1 MTHFSG
7 NESRQ
12 MVRLIGVMSGAVSI
26 PSMKILIVDDH
37 ALMREGLGQLLAGM
51 YPDLALLHAA
61 NGAQAIAMLLPH
73 RDIDLVLLDYQL
85 PDMTGLDVM
94 SQFAKIQPGLAV
106 LVISGSVNPYL
117 MQQTLSAGACG
128 FVQKTGNAQALVQA
142 IDLALKGDIYRPP
155 ELQALHE
162 SGGTNGANTL
172 SPRQETVLHRLM
184 DGQSN
189 REIAQEL
196 DLSEETVKTHVS
208 AILRYFNAE
217 NRTQAA
223 LAALDFGFRSPK
235 RR

>member
-1 MTHFSG
+1 
-7 NESRQ
+7 
-12 MVRLIGVMSGAVSI
+12 
-26 PSMKILIVDDH
+26 MKVLIVDDH

-51 YPDLALLHAA
+51 YPNMALLHAA
-61 NGAQAIAMLLPH
+61 NGAQAIALLLPH

-85 PDMTGLDVM
+85 PDMTGLEVLR
-94 SQFAKIQPGLAV
+94 QLGKIQPELAV
-106 LVISGSVNPYL
+106 LVISGSLNPHL

-128 FVQKTGNAQALVQA
+128 FVQKSGNTQELIRA
-142 IDLALKGDIYRPP
+142 IDLVLKGGVYLPP
-155 ELQALHE
+155 ELKALND
-162 SGGTNGANTL
+162 SGIGSGINTL

-223 LAALDFGFRSPK
+223 LAALEFGFRSPK

>member
-1 MTHFSG
+1 MWTRCAEGARVNTGVASPTV
-7 NESRQ
+7 SIRQ
-12 MVRLIGVMSGAVSI
+12 MKV
-26 PSMKILIVDDH
+26 LIVDDH
-37 ALMREGLGQLLAGM
+37 ALMREGLAQLLAVM
-51 YPDLALLHAA
+51 YPDLALLHAS
-61 NGAQAIAMLLPH
+61 NGAQAIALLLPH

-85 PDMTGLDVM
+85 PDMTGLDVLR
-94 SQFAKIQPGLAV
+94 QLGKIQPELTV
-106 LVISGSVNPYL
+106 LVISGSLNPHL

-128 FVQKTGNAQALVQA
+128 FVQKSGNAQELIKA
-142 IDLALKGDIYRPP
+142 IDLVLKGGVYLPP
-155 ELQALHE
+155 ELQALKD
-162 SGGTNGANTL
+162 SGSSSGTNTL

-223 LAALDFGFRSPK
+223 LAALEFGFRSPN
-235 RR
+235 RH

>member
-1 MTHFSG
+1 
-7 NESRQ
+7 
-12 MVRLIGVMSGAVSI
+12 
-26 PSMKILIVDDH
+26 MKILIVDDH

-51 YPDLALLHAA
+51 YQNLTLLHAA
-61 NGAQAIAMLLPH
+61 NGAQGIAMLLPH

-94 SQFAKIQPGLAV
+94 RQLAKIQPGITV
-106 LVISGSVNPYL
+106 LMISGSLNPYL

-128 FVQKTGNAQALVQA
+128 FVQKTGNTQALVDA
-142 IDLALKGDIYRPP
+142 IDLAINGGVAVPP
-155 ELQALHE
+155 ALHALRT
-162 SGGTNGANTL
+162 SGGSVGTNTL
-172 SPRQETVLHRLM
+172 SPRQESVLHRLM

-223 LAALDFGFRSPK
+223 LTALDFGFRSPN

>member
-1 MTHFSG
+1 MNTDVASPTV
-7 NESRQ
+7 SIRQ
-12 MVRLIGVMSGAVSI
+12 MKV
-26 PSMKILIVDDH
+26 LIVDDH
-37 ALMREGLGQLLAGM
+37 ALMREGLAQLLAVM
-51 YPDLALLHAA
+51 YPDLALLHAS
-61 NGAQAIAMLLPH
+61 NGAQAIALLLPH

-85 PDMTGLDVM
+85 PDMTGLDVLR
-94 SQFAKIQPGLAV
+94 QLGKIQPELAV
-106 LVISGSVNPYL
+106 LVISGSLNPHL

-128 FVQKTGNAQALVQA
+128 FVQKSGNAQELIKA
-142 IDLALKGDIYRPP
+142 IDLVQKGGVYLPP
-155 ELQALHE
+155 QLQALKD
-162 SGGTNGANTL
+162 SGSSSSGTNTL

-223 LAALDFGFRSPK
+223 LAALEFGFRSPN

>member
-1 MTHFSG
+1 M
-7 NESRQ
+7 
-12 MVRLIGVMSGAVSI
+12 A
-26 PSMKILIVDDH
+26 SMKILIVDDH

-51 YPDLALLHAA
+51 YPSLVLLHAA

-85 PDMTGLDVM
+85 PDMTGLDVLR
-94 SQFAKIQPGLAV
+94 QFARIQPGLVV
-106 LVISGSVNPYL
+106 LVISGSVNPHL

-128 FVQKTGNAQALVQA
+128 FVQKTGNAQALVRA
-142 IDLALKGDIYRPP
+142 IDLVLKGGIYRPP
-155 ELQALHE
+155 ELEVLNK
-162 SGGTNGANTL
+162 SGNTDGPNAL
-172 SPRQETVLHRLM
+172 SPRQETVLQRLM

-196 DLSEETVKTHVS
+196 DVSEETIKTHVS

-223 LAALDFGFRSPK
+223 LAALDYGFRSVK

>member
-1 MTHFSG
+1 MA
-7 NESRQ
+7 
-12 MVRLIGVMSGAVSI
+12 VMSVAVSI
-26 PSMKILIVDDH
+26 IGMKILIVDDH

-51 YPDLALLHAA
+51 CQDLTLLHAA

-85 PDMTGLDVM
+85 PDSTGLDVM
-94 SQFAKIQPGLAV
+94 RQFAKIQPGLTV
-106 LVISGSVNPYL
+106 LMISGSVNPHL
-117 MQQTLSAGACG
+117 MQQTLNAGACG
-128 FVQKTGNAQALVQA
+128 FVQKTGSAKALVEA
-142 IDLALKGDIYRPP
+142 IDLALKGGVYVPP
-155 ELQALHE
+155 ELQALRTSGE
-162 SGGTNGANTL
+162 SVGANIL
-172 SPRQETVLHRLM
+172 SPRQEAVLYRLM

-196 DLSEETVKTHVS
+196 ELSEETVKTHVS

-223 LAALDFGFRSPK
+223 LAALDFGFRSPN

>member
-1 MTHFSG
+1 
-7 NESRQ
+7 
-12 MVRLIGVMSGAVSI
+12 
-26 PSMKILIVDDH
+26 MKILIVDDH

-51 YPDLALLHAA
+51 YQNLTLLHAA

-73 RDIDLVLLDYQL
+73 RDIDMVLLDYQL

-94 SQFAKIQPGLAV
+94 RQLAKIQPGLTV
-106 LVISGSVNPYL
+106 LMISGSLNPYL

-128 FVQKTGNAQALVQA
+128 FVQKTGNTLALVEA
-142 IDLALKGDIYRPP
+142 IDLAIKGGVSVPP
-155 ELQALHE
+155 ALQAHRT
-162 SGGTNGANTL
+162 SGGSVAANTL
-172 SPRQETVLHRLM
+172 SPRQESVLHCLM

-223 LAALDFGFRSPK
+223 LTALDFGFRSPN

>member
-1 MTHFSG
+1 
-7 NESRQ
+7 
-12 MVRLIGVMSGAVSI
+12 MVRLIGVMSTAVSI
-26 PSMKILIVDDH
+26 TKMKILIVDDH
-37 ALMREGLGQLLAGM
+37 ALMREGLDQLLAGM

-94 SQFAKIQPGLAV
+94 RQFAKIQPGLTV
-106 LVISGSVNPYL
+106 LMISGSVNPHL
-117 MQQTLSAGACG
+117 MQQTLGAGACG
-128 FVQKTGNAQALVQA
+128 FVQKTGSAKGLVQA
-142 IDLALKGDIYRPP
+142 IDLALKGGVYVPP
-155 ELQALHE
+155 ELQALRT
-162 SGGTNGANTL
+162 SGSSFGANTL

-223 LAALDFGFRSPK
+223 LAALDFGFRSPN

>member
-1 MTHFSG
+1 MFDLT
-7 NESRQ
+7 
-12 MVRLIGVMSGAVSI
+12 VSMRG
-26 PSMKILIVDDH
+26 MKILIVDDH

-51 YPDLALLHAA
+51 YPNLTLLHAA
-61 NGAQAIAMLLPH
+61 NGAQAIDTLLPH

-85 PDMTGLDVM
+85 PDMTGLDVLRQL
-94 SQFAKIQPGLAV
+94 SKIQPELAV
-106 LVISGSVNPYL
+106 LLISGSVNPHL

-128 FVQKTGNAQALVQA
+128 FVQKSGNAQALVQA
-142 IDLALKGDIYRPP
+142 IDLVLKGGIYLPP
-155 ELQALHE
+155 ELQALHD
-162 SGGTNGANTL
+162 SGKNNGSNTL

-189 REIAQEL
+189 REIALEL
-196 DLSEETVKTHVS
+196 DVSEETVKTHVS

-223 LAALDFGFRSPK
+223 LSALEFGFRSPK

>member
-1 MTHFSG
+1 
-7 NESRQ
+7 
-12 MVRLIGVMSGAVSI
+12 
-26 PSMKILIVDDH
+26 MKILIVDDH

-61 NGAQAIAMLLPH
+61 NGAQAIALLLPH

-85 PDMTGLDVM
+85 PDMTGLEVLR
-94 SQFAKIQPGLAV
+94 QFAKIQPALAV
-106 LVISGSVNPYL
+106 LVISGSLNPHL
-117 MQQTLSAGACG
+117 MRQTLSAGACG
-128 FVQKTGNAQALVQA
+128 FVQKSGNAQELIRA
-142 IDLALKGDIYRPP
+142 IDLVLKGGVYLPP
-155 ELQALHE
+155 ELQALND
-162 SGGTNGANTL
+162 SGSGSATNTL

-189 REIAQEL
+189 REIAHEL
-196 DLSEETVKTHVS
+196 DVSEETVKTHVS

-223 LAALDFGFRSPK
+223 LAALEFGFRSPK

>member
-1 MTHFSG
+1 
-7 NESRQ
+7 
-12 MVRLIGVMSGAVSI
+12 
-26 PSMKILIVDDH
+26 MKILIADDH
-37 ALMREGLGQLLAGM
+37 ALMREGLGQLLVGM
-51 YPDLALLHAA
+51 YPDLVLLHAA

-85 PDMTGLDVM
+85 PDMTGLDVLR
-94 SQFAKIQPGLAV
+94 QFARIQPGLVV
-106 LVISGSVNPYL
+106 LVISGSVNPHL

-128 FVQKTGNAQALVQA
+128 FVQKSGNAQALVRA
-142 IDLALKGDIYRPP
+142 IDLVLKGGVYLPP
-155 ELQALHE
+155 ELEVLSK
-162 SGGTNGANTL
+162 SGNSEGPNTL
-172 SPRQETVLHRLM
+172 SPRQETVLQRLM

-189 REIAQEL
+189 REIAQDL

-223 LAALDFGFRSPK
+223 LAALDYGFRSLK